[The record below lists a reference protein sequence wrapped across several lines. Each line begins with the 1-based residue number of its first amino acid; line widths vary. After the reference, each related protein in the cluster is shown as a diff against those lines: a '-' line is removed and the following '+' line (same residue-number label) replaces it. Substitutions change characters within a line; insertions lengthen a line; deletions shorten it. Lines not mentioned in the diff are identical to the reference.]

1 MILSDLKHT
10 ERLEKE
16 HPLFKQLFDYI
27 RANDLLNA
35 PLGRI
40 ELDGDRLFINNCETQ
55 GNPAEKPVSYTHLTL
70 PTICSV

>member
-1 MILSDLKHT
+1 MILSDLNHT

-35 PLGRI
+35 PLR
-40 ELDGDRLFINNCETQ
+40 
-55 GNPAEKPVSYTHLTL
+55 KSSVL
-70 PTICSV
+70 PMPMV